1 MSASSKSATECGL
14 YKAIRLLAGIR
25 GDRRSLS
32 VALNMSARWL
42 NRKQHQAY
50 GQRRGCEKRDG
61 DVTRDGHGRELRLV
75 ISMTIS
81 YAARWAKARSSLGGI
96 LKQ

>member
-1 MSASSKSATECGL
+1 MSASSKSATEWGSC
-14 YKAIRLLAGIR
+14 KAIELLAGIR
-25 GDRRSLS
+25 GYRPSLS
-32 VALNMSARWL
+32 VALCISARWL
-42 NRKQHQAY
+42 NWKQHQAY

-81 YAARWAKARSSLGGI
+81 YAARWAKAG
-96 LKQ
+96 